1 MRRFIL
7 SALIFLSLSL
17 SSSAIVIDPVTHK
30 SRPKVAVVLAG
41 GGAKGMAH
49 ISALET
55 IEELGIPIDMVVG
68 NSIGSLIGGLYSAGY
83 SPAELRN
90 LVTSQDWM
98 SLLLDKPTYGMDGL
112 GVRRD
117 NEMYIFQMTL
127 GSSQLN
133 VSRASGILQ
142 GKNVINLLRNQM
154 LDGVPDSIDFNSLP
168 KAFACVATEAQSGK
182 VYEFHNGDLVQ
193 AMRASMAIP
202 GAFTP
207 VRKDSLVFVDGGVT
221 NNFPVD
227 VARRMGADV
236 IIGLDLVTGET
247 DAQLMDNFA
256 DIITHLYDVSAA
268 PLYKKNIQDCDIYI
282 PLDVAGYGAASFTPA
297 AIDTLLNRGVRCSR
311 EMVPELMKFK
321 TQTLGL
327 QKNYRPTPTP
337 AYPGLHYW
345 NRPEDGIGSVVAGL
359 KNVNKTVMK
368 TVIKVGA
375 RFDNYES
382 ASMLLGATMPISKK
396 YDISTDLNFRLGKRF
411 DIRTYIHHRLFGID
425 NMNLGYEFR
434 RWEQNFYREGYKVA
448 QVESF
453 KNRIQLH
460 IGQTWRNIDYKM
472 GVRFDFWRYS
482 DILLKAST
490 AGILDSTENRRTER
504 YITYFIEGEYNTLD
518 SRYFPT
524 RGIQLEFGAH
534 LYTTNFYRYKDESIV
549 PEADVF
555 FQQAIPV
562 TASLTFIPRVQA
574 RFIFFDKRTPLSLTT
589 LIGGFERGLFADH
602 QMTMCG
608 IFYPEIGEDFTIITG
623 FKAQQRIFKSHYI
636 TGGVEA
642 ATSAPHIKEMFRAE
656 YDTWG
661 LQLGYAYRF
670 MAGPL
675 SATGYW
681 SRKTKEFNFMLNFGY
696 VF

>member
-1 MRRFIL
+1 MRQFIL
-7 SALIFLSLSL
+7 VCVIFLTCTLTALAS
-17 SSSAIVIDPVTHK
+17 VVDPVTHK

-55 IEELGIPIDMVVG
+55 LEELGIPIDIVVG

-83 SPAELRN
+83 SPAELRS

-98 SLLLDKPTYGMDGL
+98 SLLLDKPTYGLEGL

-127 GSSQLN
+127 GTSQLN
-133 VSRASGILQ
+133 VSRTSGILQ

-154 LDGVPDSIDFNSLP
+154 LSGVPDSIDFNTLP

-182 VYEFHNGDLVQ
+182 VYEFHKGDIVQ

-227 VARRMGADV
+227 VARHMGADV
-236 IIGLDLVTGET
+236 VIGLDLVTGET
-247 DAQLMDNFA
+247 DAQMMDNFA

-282 PLDVAGYGAASFTPA
+282 PLDVSGYGAASFTPA
-297 AIDTLLNRGVRCSR
+297 AVDTLLNRGVRCSQK
-311 EMVPELMKFK
+311 MVPELKTFK

-327 QKNYRPTPTP
+327 PKDYRPQATPS
-337 AYPGLHYW
+337 YPGLNYW
-345 NRPEDGIGSVVAGL
+345 NRPGNGTNSVVTSL
-359 KNVNKTVMK
+359 KNVNNTVMK

-382 ASMLLGATMPISKK
+382 ASLMLAATMPISKK
-396 YDISTDLNFRLGKRF
+396 YNIATDLNFRLGKRL
-411 DIRTYIHHRLFGID
+411 DIKAYIHHRLFGID

-460 IGQTWRNIDYKM
+460 VGQTWNNIDYKM

-490 AGILDSTENRRTER
+490 AGLLDSTENRRTER
-504 YITYFIEGEYNTLD
+504 YITYFMEGEYNTLD

-524 RGIQLEFGAH
+524 RGMQLEFGGH
-534 LYTTNFYRYKDESIV
+534 LYTTNFYRYKDETIV
-549 PEADVF
+549 PEANVF
-555 FQQAIPV
+555 FQQAIAV
-562 TASLTFIPRVQA
+562 TSRLTIIPRVQA
-574 RFIFFDKRTPLSLTT
+574 RFIFFDERTPVSLTT

-608 IFYPEIGEDFTIITG
+608 IFYPEIGEDFTIIG
-623 FKAQQRIFKSHYI
+623 GIKAQQKIFKSHYI

-642 ATSAPHIKEMFRAE
+642 ATSAPHIKELGWSD
-656 YDTWG
+656 YDMWG

-670 MAGPL
+670 MAGPM

-681 SRKTKEFNFMLNFGY
+681 SQKTKEFNFMLNFGY